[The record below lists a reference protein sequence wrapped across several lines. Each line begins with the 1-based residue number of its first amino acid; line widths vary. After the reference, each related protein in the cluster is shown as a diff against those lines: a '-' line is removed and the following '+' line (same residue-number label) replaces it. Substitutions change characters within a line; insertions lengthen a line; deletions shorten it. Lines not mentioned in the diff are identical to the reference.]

1 MPSKHPRTRE
11 RRAPLTRS
19 LSPACALAL
28 MLTSFSSAAHAE
40 GYFGGRDLDFWKEGK
55 RVSPAVPMPSASK
68 DVATQDAVLPPPS
81 GSIIRQ
87 RDALPF
93 DWKRY
98 ENPSSPEFWD
108 DGGDYVAPRPL
119 REAVANPT
127 KENLERYVAWQ
138 AKRLEVIAAF
148 GEKLAAHAMVSATG
162 GAPAAPLAP
171 EKKDTRPTTLT
182 PSSVRWNEVEI
193 LYFYQTSCPHCR
205 AEKDHIEDLA
215 RRGARVSF
223 IQLDADERPPLHA
236 GSVSYT
242 RAHSA
247 QFAVTAT
254 PTWILRRRE
263 KFVRLEGEQDDT
275 ALTARALALFASGP
289 S

>member
-1 MPSKHPRTRE
+1 MLSKRPPMREYQRNSSPTRV
-11 RRAPLTRS
+11 AAVL
-19 LSPACALAL
+19 LA
-28 MLTSFSSAAHAE
+28 MCSSAALAD
-40 GYFGGRDLDFWKEGK
+40 GFFGGRDLDFWKEGK
-55 RVSPAVPMPSASK
+55 RVVPAVPTPGVKK
-68 DVATQDAVLPPPS
+68 DVAPQDTALPPPS

-98 ENPSSPEFWD
+98 DSPSNPEFWD

-138 AKRLEVIAAF
+138 AKRLEVVAVF
-148 GEKLAAHAMVSATG
+148 GEKLAAHALGSASG
-162 GAPAAPLAP
+162 NAPSGPRDPERQGPRLASRMESP
-171 EKKDTRPTTLT
+171 
-182 PSSVRWNEVEI
+182 VRWNEVEI

-205 AEKDHIEDLA
+205 AEKEHIEDLA

-223 IQLDADERPPLHA
+223 VQLDAGERPPLHA
-236 GSVSYT
+236 RSIAYT
-242 RAHSA
+242 REHSA
-247 QFAVTAT
+247 QFAITAT

-263 KFVRLEGEQDDT
+263 KVVRLEGEQSDDV
-275 ALTARALALFASGP
+275 LTTRAAALFGDGP